1 MPIMPSVHSEHCI
14 VSKKYNKTN
23 SIMKYFPHTKEDIDS
38 MLQVAGLKSMDD
50 LYGEIPRQLLFNR
63 EFALPEA
70 MSEVEIRKF
79 IDSLGNK
86 NGQLVCFAGAGVED
100 HYSPSVINPIISR
113 GEFLTAYTPYQPE
126 ISQGT
131 LQYIFEYQ
139 SMICELTGMDV
150 TNASMYDGCTATA
163 EAVMMSVAAAK
174 KRNKVL
180 VSATMNPK
188 VKRVVETYATYNGI
202 QIETIE
208 QKNGV
213 TDLADLEAKLQGD
226 DVAGVVLAQP
236 NFYGIVEDYSGV
248 ADACHAKKALMIM
261 NANPMS
267 LAVLKTPAEWGA
279 DIACGDA
286 QSLGIPMNYGGPYVG
301 YLACTNALVRKLPGR
316 IVGSTTDVDGK
327 RAFVLTLQAREQ
339 HIRREK
345 ANSNICSNQ
354 SLMALYVTIYMSL
367 MGLKGLKEVNKLSY
381 AGAHYLAEQLVA
393 TGKCSMAFDAPF
405 LNEFA
410 VKTTV
415 DTKTIQAALLEKGI
429 LGGVRISDDTL
440 LLCVTEQR
448 TKAEIDL
455 LVETVRNL

>member
-1 MPIMPSVHSEHCI
+1 
-14 VSKKYNKTN
+14 
-23 SIMKYFPHTKEDIDS
+23 MKYFPHTKEDIDS

-50 LYGEIPRQLLFNR
+50 LFGEIPEQLLFKR

-70 MSEVEIRKF
+70 MSEAEIRKF
-79 IDSLGNK
+79 FDSLGNK
-86 NGQLVCFAGAGVED
+86 NEQLVCFAGAGVED
-100 HYSPSVINPIISR
+100 HYAPSVINPIISR

-180 VSATMNPK
+180 LSATMNPK
-188 VKRVVETYATYNGI
+188 VKRVVETYALYNGI
-202 QIETIE
+202 NVETIAE
-208 QKNGV
+208 KGGV
-213 TDLADLEAKLQGD
+213 TDIADLQNKLQGD

-248 ADACHAKKALMIM
+248 ADMCHEKKALMIM
-261 NANPMS
+261 NANPMP

-367 MGLKGLKEVNKLSY
+367 MGEKGLKEINKLSY

-393 TGKCSMAFDAPF
+393 TGKCTMAFDKPF

-410 VKTTV
+410 VKTSV
-415 DTKTIQAALLEKGI
+415 CPKKIQAALLEKGI
-429 LGGVRISDDTL
+429 LGGVRIADDML

-455 LVETVRNL
+455 LVETVKNL

>member
-1 MPIMPSVHSEHCI
+1 
-14 VSKKYNKTN
+14 
-23 SIMKYFPHTKEDIDS
+23 MKYFPHTQEDIDS
-38 MLQVAGLKSMDD
+38 MLKVAGVKSIDD
-50 LYGEIPRQLLFNR
+50 LFGEIPEQLLFNR

-70 MSEVEIRKF
+70 MSEVEIRNF
-79 IDSLGNK
+79 FDALGQK
-86 NGQLVCFAGAGVED
+86 NSRLLCFAGAGVED
-100 HYSPSVINPIISR
+100 HYAPSVISPLIQR

-150 TNASMYDGCTATA
+150 ANASMYDGTTATA
-163 EAVMMSVAAAK
+163 EAIMMTVAAAK

-180 VSATMNPK
+180 ISSTMNPK
-188 VKRVVETYATYNGI
+188 VKKVAETYAYYNGI
-202 QIETIE
+202 VLETVAE
-208 QKNGV
+208 KDGV
-213 TDLADLEAKLQGD
+213 TDLNDLQEKLQGD

-236 NFYGIVEDYSGV
+236 NFYGIIEDYTGV
-248 ADACHAKKALMIM
+248 AEMCHAKKALLVM
-261 NANPMS
+261 NANPS
-267 LAVLKTPAEWGA
+267 ALAVLRTPSEWGA
-279 DIACGDA
+279 DIACGDG

-316 IVGSTTDVDGK
+316 IIGNTTDVDGK

-367 MGLKGLKEVNKLSY
+367 MGHKGLKEVNKLSY

-393 TGKCSMAFDAPF
+393 TGKCAMAYDKPF

-410 VKTTV
+410 VKTKV
-415 DTKTIQAALLEKGI
+415 CPKKIQAALLEKGI
-429 LGGVRISDDTL
+429 LGGVRIADDML
-440 LLCVTEQR
+440 LFCVTEQR
-448 TKAEIDL
+448 TKAQIDL
-455 LVETVRNL
+455 LVETVKNL

>member
-1 MPIMPSVHSEHCI
+1 
-14 VSKKYNKTN
+14 
-23 SIMKYFPHTKEDIDS
+23 MKYFPHTQDDIEQ
-38 MLQVAGLKSMDD
+38 MLAVAGLKSMDD
-50 LYGEIPRQLLFNR
+50 LFGEIPEQLLFKR
-63 EFALPEA
+63 EFDLPEA

-79 IDSLGNK
+79 FDALGKK
-86 NGQLVCFAGAGVED
+86 NSQLVCFAGAGVED
-100 HYSPSVINPIISR
+100 HYAPSIINPIISR

-163 EAVMMSVAAAK
+163 EAVMMCVAAAK

-188 VKRVVETYATYNGI
+188 VKRVVETYAKYNGVI
-202 QIETIE
+202 VETIAE
-208 QKNGV
+208 KDGV
-213 TDLADLEAKLQGD
+213 TDLADLQAKLEGD
-226 DVAGVVLAQP
+226 DVAGVILAQP

-248 ADACHAKKALMIM
+248 ADMCHAKKTLMVM
-261 NANPMS
+261 NANPLA

-279 DIACGDA
+279 DIACGDG
-286 QSLGIPMNYGGPYVG
+286 QTLGIPMNYGGPYVG
-301 YLACTNALVRKLPGR
+301 YLACTNSLVRKLPGR

-367 MGLKGLKEVNKLSY
+367 MGHNGLKEVNKLSY

-393 TGKCSMAFDAPF
+393 TGKCTMVYDKPF

-410 VKTTV
+410 VKTSV
-415 DTKTIQAALLEKGI
+415 CPKKIQAALLEKGI
-429 LGGVRISDDTL
+429 LGGVRIADDML
-440 LLCVTEQR
+440 LFCVTEQR
-448 TKAEIDL
+448 SKAEIDL
-455 LVETVRNL
+455 LVDTVKNL

>member
-1 MPIMPSVHSEHCI
+1 
-14 VSKKYNKTN
+14 
-23 SIMKYFPHTKEDIDS
+23 MKYFPHTQEDIEQ
-38 MLQVAGLKSMDD
+38 MLAAAGLKSMDD
-50 LYGEIPRQLLFNR
+50 LYAEIPEQLLFNR

-79 IDSLGNK
+79 MDTLGKK
-86 NGQLVCFAGAGVED
+86 NSQLVCFAGAGVED
-100 HYSPSVINPIISR
+100 HYSPSIISPIISR

-163 EAVMMSVAAAK
+163 EAVMMCVAAAK

-180 VSATMNPK
+180 VSATLNPK
-188 VKRVVETYATYNGI
+188 VRRVVETYSKYNGI
-202 QIETIE
+202 VVETVAE
-208 QKNGV
+208 KDGV
-213 TDLADLEAKLQGD
+213 TDLNDLNSKLSAG

-236 NFYGIVEDYSGV
+236 NFYGIIEDYSGV
-248 ADACHAKKALMIM
+248 AQMCHDNKALMVM
-261 NANPMS
+261 NANPS
-267 LAVLKTPAEWGA
+267 ALAVLKTPAEWGA
-279 DIACGDA
+279 DIACGDG

-301 YLACTNALVRKLPGR
+301 YLACTNSLVRKLPGR

-367 MGLKGLKEVNKLSY
+367 MGHKGLKEVNKRSY

-393 TGKCSMAFDAPF
+393 TGKCSMAFDKPF

-415 DTKTIQAALLEKGI
+415 CPKTIQTALLEKGI
-429 LGGVRISDDTL
+429 LGGVRIADNML
-440 LLCVTEQR
+440 LFCVTEQR

-455 LVETVRNL
+455 LIETVKNL

>member
-1 MPIMPSVHSEHCI
+1 
-14 VSKKYNKTN
+14 
-23 SIMKYFPHTKEDIDS
+23 MKYFPHTQEDIEQ

-50 LYGEIPRQLLFNR
+50 LYGEIPAQLLFDR
-63 EFALPEA
+63 EFDLPEA

-79 IDSLGNK
+79 IDDLGKK
-86 NGQLVCFAGAGVED
+86 NCRLACFAGAGVED
-100 HYSPSVINPIISR
+100 HYSPSIIAPIISR

-163 EAVMMSVAAAK
+163 EAMMMAVAAAK

-180 VSATMNPK
+180 MSATVNPK
-188 VKRVVETYATYNGI
+188 VKKVVETYASYNGAV
-202 QIETIE
+202 IEIVAE
-208 QKNGV
+208 KDGV
-213 TDLADLEAKLQGD
+213 TDLADLEAKLAGD
-226 DVAGVVLAQP
+226 DVAGVILAQP
-236 NFYGIVEDYSGV
+236 NFYGIIEDYTGV
-248 ADACHAKKALMIM
+248 AEMCHAKKSLMIM
-261 NANPMS
+261 NANPS
-267 LAVLKTPAEWGA
+267 ALAVLKTPAEWGA
-279 DIACGDA
+279 DIACGDG

-316 IVGSTTDVDGK
+316 IVGATTDVDGK

-367 MGLKGLKEVNKLSY
+367 MGHKGLKEVNKLSY

-393 TGKCSMAFDAPF
+393 TGKCSMVYDKPF

-415 DTKTIQAALLEKGI
+415 CPKTIQAALLEKGI
-429 LGGVRISDDTL
+429 LGGVRIADDTL
-440 LLCVTEQR
+440 LICVTEQR
-448 TKAEIDL
+448 TKEEMDL
-455 LVETVRNL
+455 FVETVKNL

>member
-1 MPIMPSVHSEHCI
+1 
-14 VSKKYNKTN
+14 
-23 SIMKYFPHTKEDIDS
+23 MKYFPHTQDDIDK
-38 MLQVAGLKSMDD
+38 MLQVAGVKSMDD
-50 LYGEIPRQLLFNR
+50 LFGEIPGQLLFNR

-79 IDSLGNK
+79 FDALGKK
-86 NGQLVCFAGAGVED
+86 NNQLICFAGAGVED
-100 HYSPSVINPIISR
+100 HYSPSIIAPIISR

-139 SMICELTGMDV
+139 SMISELTGLDV
-150 TNASMYDGCTATA
+150 TNASMYDGTTATA
-163 EAVMMSVAAAK
+163 EAMMMTVAAAK

-180 VSATMNPK
+180 VSDTMNPK
-188 VKRVVETYATYNGI
+188 VKRVIETYAMYNGVI
-202 QIETIE
+202 VETVA
-208 QKNGV
+208 QKDGV
-213 TDLADLEAKLQGD
+213 TDLEQLQQKLQGD
-226 DVAGVVLAQP
+226 DVAGVIVAQP

-248 ADACHAKKALMIM
+248 ADMCHEKKALLVM
-261 NANPMS
+261 NANPS
-267 LAVLKTPAEWGA
+267 ALAVLKSPAEWGA
-279 DIACGDA
+279 DIACGDG
-286 QSLGIPMNYGGPYVG
+286 QPLGIPMNYGGPYVG
-301 YLACTNALVRKLPGR
+301 YLSCTNALVRKLPGR

-354 SLMALYVTIYMSL
+354 SLMALYVTIYMSV
-367 MGLKGLKEVNKLSY
+367 MGYKGLREVNKLSY
-381 AGAHYLAEQLVA
+381 AGAHYLSEQLVA
-393 TGKCSMAFDAPF
+393 TGQCSMAFDKPF

-410 VKTTV
+410 IKTTV
-415 DTKTIQAALLEKGI
+415 CAKQVQAALLEKGI
-429 LGGVRISDDTL
+429 LGGVRIADDML

-455 LVETVRNL
+455 LVESVRNL